1 MNIINREC
9 FLSNSVRIFTD
20 FADSRARKVWRHQ
33 RSNQKPEVEGRHTIQ
48 WQKEKKQKDK
58 QTTQKTKYRATRT
71 QLQTGGGLVC
81 FPLQTGGGLVC
92 FPLQTGGGLV
102 CSGKNQYILQEF
114 YVFIRLHLHQLFTF
128 LNITIL
134 RVNDKLKPAHA
145 EK

>member
-1 MNIINREC
+1 MNIIDREC
-9 FLSNSVRIFTD
+9 FLSNLVCIFTD
-20 FADSRARKVWRHQ
+20 FADSRAKVWRHQ

-48 WQKEKKQKDK
+48 WQKEKNTRTSKDL
-58 QTTQKTKYRATRT
+58 QNTTQKTKYRATRT

-81 FPLQTGGGLVC
+81 
-92 FPLQTGGGLV
+92 
-102 CSGKNQYILQEF
+102 SGKNQYILQQEF
-114 YVFIRLHLHQLFTF
+114 YFFIRLHFHQLFTF